1 MRRSGEWIMLGV
13 LAAVL
18 GLLVVSMIKSDRV
31 YEKINSID
39 SILSTGE
46 KNPNLK
52 FQNSNFEESSKFK
65 VQNLNETRKETPR
78 TSLGAKRREGV
89 LSSEKHGQGAR
100 ATSARDEGDWLV
112 WALGAEAETLNP
124 VTSRD
129 LYGLYICWRN
139 IFEGLM
145 EYDSDTL
152 ELKPKLAK
160 KCEVTD
166 GGLTITFTLRDDIYF
181 SDGLPVTAEDV
192 KFTYDT
198 IRDPKV
204 DAAKW
209 AQYYMDVK
217 TVEVLDPKTIRFRL
231 ANVYFKML
239 DYVSFVDIGI
249 LPKHIYQYKEGME
262 FNNRR
267 SEPVGSGPYV
277 FEKWEVGREVVLARN
292 ERYWGQKPCLK
303 KLVFRFMTNQLSV
316 LQAFKTGD
324 VDFMIAEPDQF
335 AQMRD
340 DKDFTSKHKLLS
352 VWNPNVGYACVVW
365 NSNSQFFGDK
375 RVRLAMTHII
385 DRKMI
390 CEHIM
395 RGIAKVPADPFY
407 IKGPLHD
414 PNLKPW
420 PCDLEKAKA
429 LLDEAGWRDT
439 DGDGVRDKEGQKFHF
454 KFMYVAGRAFYEQL
468 SRHLRDQGAK
478 VGIDVEPEPFEWS
491 VFLTRLLD
499 RQFDAATVLYFG
511 DVVEDPYEFFHSS
524 QRLNRGSNFA
534 GFVNKEADE
543 IMEKARRVI
552 DANERA
558 VLYKRIARIL
568 HEEQPITY
576 IYTRPTLRFI
586 DPRFE
591 NVIAHNIGL
600 DWLEWWVEKEKQKY

>member
-1 MRRSGEWIMLGV
+1 MLGV

-18 GLLVVSMIKSDRV
+18 GLLLFSMIKSDRV
-31 YEKINSID
+31 YEKINSIEAK
-39 SILSTGE
+39 LSG
-46 KNPNLK
+46 
-52 FQNSNFEESSKFK
+52 EESSNFK
-65 VQNLNETRKETPR
+65 SQISNETRKETPR

-89 LSSEKHGQGAR
+89 LKHGQDAR

-124 VTSRD
+124 VTSKD
-129 LYGLYICWRN
+129 LYGYYICWRN

-152 ELKPKLAK
+152 KLVPKLAK
-160 KCEVTD
+160 NYEVTD

-217 TVEVLDPKTIRFRL
+217 TVEILDPKTIRFRL

-239 DYVSFVDIGI
+239 DYISFVDIGI

-277 FEKWEVGREVVLARN
+277 FEKWNVGREVVLARN
-292 ERYWGQKPCLK
+292 ERYWGEKPCLK
-303 KLVFRFMTNQLSV
+303 KLVFRFITNQLAV

-335 AQMRD
+335 AEMCE
-340 DKDFTSKHKLLS
+340 DKNFTSRHKCLS
-352 VWNPNVGYACVVW
+352 VWNPNVGYGYMGW
-365 NSNSQFFGDK
+365 NADTAFFEDR
-375 RVRLAMTHII
+375 RVRLAMTMLV
-385 DRKMI
+385 DREMI
-390 CEHIM
+390 CKYLLKGLGE
-395 RGIAKVPADPFY
+395 VPADPFY

-420 PCDLEKAKA
+420 PCDVVKAKV

-439 DGDGVRDKEGQKFHF
+439 DGDGVREKDGVKFRF
-454 KFMYVAGRAFYEQL
+454 KFMHVAGRSLHEQL
-468 SRHLRDQGAK
+468 AKHLRDQCAK
-478 VGIDVEPEPFEWS
+478 AGIQAVADPFEWS

-499 RQFDAATVLYFG
+499 RKFDAVTLAWFT
-511 DVVEDPYEFFHSS
+511 DVVEDPYEVFHSS
-524 QRLNRGSNFA
+524 QRLNRGSNHV

-543 IMEKARRVI
+543 IMEKARRVM

-591 NVIAHNIGL
+591 NVKAHNIGL
-600 DWLEWWVEKEKQKY
+600 DWLEWWVEKGRQKY